1 VGCLPELPPKLPVA
15 GSKLMRSA
23 PIKTTAHDKI
33 EDMMMT
39 YRMIER
45 RLMRWA

>member
-1 VGCLPELPPKLPVA
+1 
-15 GSKLMRSA
+15 MRSA
-23 PIKTTAHDKI
+23 PIKTTAVFATHDQI

-39 YRMIER
+39 YRMIEH